1 VPFIAKSRAGIVTRA
16 SVQGAPDL
24 VIEVVSESTRN
35 IDRTTKLK
43 LHGRFGVGEDWII
56 DPEAC
61 SAERYRLQSGGLEF
75 VQKPLF

>member
-43 LHGRFGVGEDWII
+43 LHARFGVGEDL
-56 DPEAC
+56 DH
-61 SAERYRLQSGGLEF
+61 
-75 VQKPLF
+75 